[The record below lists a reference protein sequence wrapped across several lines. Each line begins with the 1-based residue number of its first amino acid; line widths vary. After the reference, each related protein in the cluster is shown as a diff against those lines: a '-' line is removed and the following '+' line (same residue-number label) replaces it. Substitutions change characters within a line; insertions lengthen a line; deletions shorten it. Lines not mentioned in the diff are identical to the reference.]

1 MKGGERMKKSLSL
14 LVTMGFLLVLSSGC
28 ATRDYVRQQ
37 MEPIVDRLSKVE
49 ACCENA
55 KKCCEDS
62 KKCCED
68 AEGAAKRAEAAAKKA
83 ETAAEKS
90 TKSFEL
96 QQKK

>member
-1 MKGGERMKKSLSL
+1 MKKSLSL

-37 MEPIVDRLSKVE
+37 MEPIVDRLSKLE
-49 ACCENA
+49 AQSKECCENA
-55 KKCCEDS
+55 KKCCDNAKE
-62 KKCCED
+62 CCEN
-68 AEGAAKRAEAAAKKA
+68 AEGAAKRAEAAAKRA

-96 QQKK
+96 QQRK